1 MKFSQTINESKL
13 KFKDFE
19 AGMIVSV
26 KRTPWDDEDEYE
38 VDSIDKNVN
47 DEVEVTLKNT
57 RNGEEYIVDKNEMN
71 IIEVKE
77 VKRPKRQEAPKR
89 EKEDKSRE
97 KEKEEKEGEEEDDK
111 QQNEELKLRIL
122 LNKLR

>member
-1 MKFSQTINESKL
+1 MKFSQTINESKM

-19 AGMIVSV
+19 PGMIVSV
-26 KRTPWDDEDEYE
+26 KRTPWDDEQEYE
-38 VDSIDKNVN
+38 VDSIDKNMN
-47 DEVEVTLKNT
+47 DEVEVTLKST

-77 VKRPKRQEAPKR
+77 VKKPKKKEAP
-89 EKEDKSRE
+89 EKES
-97 KEKEEKEGEEEDDK
+97 EEKE
-111 QQNEELKLRIL
+111 QNEELELQRL